1 MVEMLA
7 FAGFAAVAILSMAAA
22 KSLDD
27 GERDRDRARAGR
39 RRRVPSAY
47 DLDSGAIALD
57 VPSPS
62 ERGKRPNGP
71 SSYPPP

>member
-1 MVEMLA
+1 MVETLA
-7 FAGFAAVAILSMAAA
+7 FVGFAAAAVLCMAAA

-27 GERDRDRARAGR
+27 GERDRDRARVGR

-57 VPSPS
+57 APSPS
-62 ERGKRPNGP
+62 ERGKRPGGP